1 MEANKIIRVNHIKR
15 NYFIIGVCFGMMF
28 PIMAILFEIVLSHLE
43 LSPNVI
49 VEAHVSNKLLFMIDT
64 APFFLGIFAL
74 IGGISKAK
82 AVELLE
88 VNRRLLEITE
98 LSKTEIKSYSDKLS
112 EHYNMVKLNT
122 DQFFS
127 GFYQT
132 HDKLE
137 QVKEKDAR
145 IQVHN
150 EEIEKVMSK
159 LLQGNDKNTA
169 KLSDIVDA
177 LMHLASEYELTM
189 QFINQSDRILRDA
202 LLILDQTREGN
213 EKLGVVTNKIETE
226 LKRVSEI
233 SDQINML
240 ALNASIEAARA
251 GEYGRG
257 FNVVA
262 EEVRKLSVGTRTVI
276 GEINLVQS
284 DLEKEVNVLNEHNK
298 ILRSTIKE
306 TTDLSKS
313 NLEKLGKVS
322 KDFSDVFS
330 SINGFYNDSL
340 MQKSYYDE
348 IYNMTMESKDE
359 ISNMSGF
366 LEIIFMQM
374 LEHEKKVKSISNM
387 F

>member
-1 MEANKIIRVNHIKR
+1 MEANKFIKTNHIKR

-28 PIMAILFEIVLSHLE
+28 PMMAILVEIILSHLE

-49 VEAHVSNKLLFMIDT
+49 IKAHESNQLLFMIDT

-88 VNRRLLEITE
+88 ENRRLLEITE
-98 LSKTEIKSYSDKLS
+98 VSKTEIKTYSDKLS
-112 EHYNMVKLNT
+112 DHYNMIKLST
-122 DQFFS
+122 DQFFN

-137 QVKEKDAR
+137 QVKERDAK
-145 IQVHN
+145 IQLHN
-150 EEIEKVMSK
+150 EEIESVMSK
-159 LLQGNDKNTA
+159 LLYGNDKNTSS
-169 KLSDIVDA
+169 LSDIVNA

-189 QFINQSDRILRDA
+189 QFIRQSDRILCDA
-202 LLILDQTREGN
+202 LTILDQAREGN
-213 EKLGVVTNKIETE
+213 EKLGVVTNRIETE
-226 LKRVSEI
+226 LNRVSEI
-233 SDQINML
+233 SNQISML

-257 FNVVA
+257 FSVVA
-262 EEVRKLSVGTRTVI
+262 EEVRKLSIGTHTVI

-284 DLEKEVNVLNEHNK
+284 ELEKEVSVLNEHNK
-298 ILRSTIKE
+298 ILSSTIKE
-306 TTDLSKS
+306 TTELSKS

-322 KDFSDVFS
+322 KDFNDVFNN
-330 SINGFYNDSL
+330 INGFYNDSL
-340 MQKSYYDE
+340 VQKSYYDE
-348 IYNMTMESKDE
+348 IYSMTTKSKAE
-359 ISNMSGF
+359 ISAMSGF
-366 LEIIFMQM
+366 LEVIFMQM
-374 LEHEKKVKSISNM
+374 HEHEKKVKAISNM